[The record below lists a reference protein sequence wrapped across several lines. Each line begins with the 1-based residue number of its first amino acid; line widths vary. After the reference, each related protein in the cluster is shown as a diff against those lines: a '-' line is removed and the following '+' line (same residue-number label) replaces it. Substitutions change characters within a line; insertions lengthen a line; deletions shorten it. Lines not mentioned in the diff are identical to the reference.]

1 LLCRGCEA
9 VDVPFVKARRAIGFA
24 CRIAEAPL
32 RRAERAAS
40 CAMEFMMFA
49 DGIDDGIDD
58 GEWSFGC
65 CWKVKKVKNG
75 DREWQTRLFF

>member
-1 LLCRGCEA
+1 MDLLWQGLLAIAFAEDVKA

-24 CRIAEAPL
+24 WRNAEAPL

-40 CAMEFMMFA
+40 WAMEFMIVV
-49 DGIDDGIDD
+49 DGLDV

-65 CWKVKKVKNG
+65 
-75 DREWQTRLFF
+75 